1 MDSTQ
6 VEQKTALGSERHLI
20 FSLGKDQLA
29 LRLTSVREVIGNA
42 KTTPLPKAAPFVKGV
57 LNLRGKIV
65 SVVDLRS
72 KLGRE
77 KAVDTAET
85 AIIILDQPGDGS
97 IGILVDSVDR
107 VVHFDANHVSS
118 TEAMPPGF
126 SSRMI
131 SGIVRVE
138 DQLVLV
144 LNIESAL
151 T

>member
-1 MDSTQ
+1 MQTTQ
-6 VEQKTALGSERHLI
+6 AASAITGGNERHII

-29 LRLTSVREVIGNA
+29 LRLTAVREVIGNA
-42 KTTPLPKAAPFVKGV
+42 KTTPLPKAAAFIKGV

-65 SVVDLRS
+65 SVVDLRA

-77 KAVDTAET
+77 KAADTPET
-85 AIIILDQPGDGS
+85 AIIILDQPGDGT
-97 IGILVDSVDR
+97 IGIMVDSVDR
-107 VVHFDANHVSS
+107 VVHFDGAQVSS
-118 TEAMPPGF
+118 TDSMPAGF

-138 DQLVLV
+138 NELVLV
-144 LNIESAL
+144 LNVESAL